1 MTIATKLLL
10 TCLVVFLIMQ
20 VFNDL
25 VNNEYGSTVRLCW
38 AALGAS
44 VVSTGFISII
54 AAIWGY

>member
-1 MTIATKLLL
+1 
-10 TCLVVFLIMQ
+10 MQ